1 MKQVISIILC
11 IAFFLGNL
19 TGIYAQEDEKNYDGR
34 YMHISFDDVYAC
46 LYDITQNNYESVFDN
61 SFFADLKTYHDI
73 YGAVFTLN
81 CFNTETSHPD
91 YDISNLTNKYALE
104 LAENS
109 EWLKFSFHA
118 ENDQSNYGDGSSGTN
133 TSGTIIGDAPDTI
146 KESYDKFTESI
157 LTATGTEKSIDT
169 VVRLGYFAG
178 TETNVKALM
187 ECKYGIT
194 GLLGA
199 DDTRVSYYLNLSE
212 NNKLLSKG
220 RFIDINHNIPI
231 IQTQKRL
238 EKVKDTS
245 GTLQGFKTSS
255 QNIIEIFTHEQNY
268 NETVKSKLIEYL
280 EWAKENNIGFAYAK
294 DVLKYE
300 TSNPAPSPE
309 IGTKNMLYPNN
320 LTVNNSDAGDLVN
333 TDTTLDPAYR
343 GASNSSAKKPVVA
356 LNTYSQTKGS
366 IVIEFNLTMNIA
378 DYVFWIQPQKDVGPS
393 YGFQAATDV
402 SAITMP
408 ESFTDTNCLL
418 TKIPFAE
425 FGSEENKH
433 HIKIEIGLDAEGM
446 VNADTTKTTI
456 NVDGVSSGALPS
468 YGDFVL
474 GNFTYY
480 ARRYDNPK
488 GSAVKSEYDKNSGI
502 YHFDVSDFSIIY
514 IPEGDIPSEPIE
526 TEGPLVTPNPDASEY
541 TADFENGTTPF
552 KLININNTDYEYIEK
567 DSSDTNSNTSKYVYG
582 IGHNTG
588 SAVGSYWTFQ
598 QPLSGSVCVESD
610 FRIDAGSKYATHAIA
625 LLGSHNNTDN
635 ITSEDKILQISGIT
649 GNGNGYFDS
658 ITVNEENITNTAK
671 INSPSEAAGVP
682 TWLRRDSTGWL
693 KMNAVLDFE
702 KHMIDI
708 TITRLSTGML
718 VFSGEVPFL
727 NKNVNQFSEV
737 FLTAGKGYDGIFVDN
752 ISTYISDAE
761 KNVIDTSSINTG
773 GNVSK
778 FMVYVIKD
786 SKLLRKY
793 ETTAADEVTVNIN
806 QGEKAEIVP
815 IYEYT
820 QESYARQLVNVKDG
834 FQLPDEFEAGARYNL
849 TFKKADYSTSDMY
862 VNGAMVANNVDQWG
876 SGRTRTEGSEFTAND
891 IKATDEGKFTIQAMD
906 TSDAPLSWVK
916 VCKSPSVTRKTKIYV
931 IGDSLVC
938 NYYGS
943 GNTYLG
949 SVQTGLGQQLEN
961 FISDDY
967 EVINLGN
974 SGYYA
979 KNMYDTSFA
988 GVMAHSQAG
997 DMLLFEAGYNDCNYS
1012 TEAEMTEYAGKIMDE
1027 AKAAGMNIIALN
1039 PNATPEQMKTQVQ
1052 WGQIMIDTAM
1062 EKSVPSID
1070 LSTMS
1075 YNYITRLYRSDK
1087 DKLKSS
1093 LALATTKDDCHSS
1106 FVGAMKYASIIAH
1119 ELYNMGYEDAVNTEY
1134 TYVKTDH
1141 EGNEIVCNALIGAPQ
1156 TAGDNAATFV
1166 FGKYAESDG
1175 FVITNDQYEKINGY
1189 GFEDVS
1195 SMTVNE
1201 NSVTS
1206 LSDYTFKMKADNGNY
1221 TVKMNTSA
1229 EQVTGEILDVPS
1241 KTGRTKNS
1249 AEFDVAVI
1257 DGILDITIPA
1267 GETLSEIT
1275 MKRHDE
1281 KLSRV
1286 KPELYTIGDSTS
1298 NISQDSQ
1305 RSEAGCMSW
1314 GNTIEKEFVALPSNI
1329 GAYHNYGYAGADS
1342 VRFYNYGQLEAIL
1355 LDICPGDYVTINM
1368 GINSKEQYESSSYD
1382 KMIKYYIDS
1391 IRERGGIPVILT
1403 HTPEQPSKGTTYDD
1417 STGIFSCSMNTKM
1430 RCPKLLSIA
1439 EAENIDVIDI
1449 GTYTD
1454 KYFNEITEEQA
1465 KTAGFDTAFDMT
1477 SSWYYD
1483 ELHYKQP
1490 LGEVIAKY
1498 ILKEISAKIG
1508 GTEPEQNSII
1518 SFDGSQVKV
1527 SVQDIGAVLYT
1538 ASYERDGQL
1547 KQIELHTF
1555 ERAGEY
1561 SLTLQNQ
1568 ADKAMLWDSGMRPY
1582 DSKEVIREAE

>member
-1 MKQVISIILC
+1 MKQVISIILS

-19 TGIYAQEDEKNYDGR
+19 TGVYAQEDGENYDGR

-46 LYDITQNNYESVFDN
+46 LYDITQNNYNSVFDN
-61 SFFADLKTYHDI
+61 HFFADLKTYHDT

-109 EWLKFSFHA
+109 GWLKFSFHA
-118 ENDQSNYGDGSSGTN
+118 EDDQSNYGDGSNGTN
-133 TSGTIIGDAPDTI
+133 TSGTIIGNAPDAI
-146 KESYDKFTESI
+146 KESYDKFTKAI
-157 LTATGTEKSIDT
+157 LNATGTEKSIDT
-169 VVRLGYFAG
+169 VARLGYFAG

-187 ECKYGIT
+187 ECNYGIT

-199 DDTRVSYYLNLSE
+199 DDTRVSYYLNSSE

-220 RFIDINHNIPI
+220 RFIDIDHNIPI

-238 EKVKDTS
+238 EKVKDTV

-268 NETVKSKLIEYL
+268 NESVKSKLIEYL
-280 EWAKENNIGFAYAK
+280 EWAKENKIGFAYAK
-294 DVLKYE
+294 DVLEYEMANPTSPPE
-300 TSNPAPSPE
+300 TS
-309 IGTKNMLYPNN
+309 TKSTLYPNN
-320 LTVNNSDAGDLVN
+320 LTANNSDAGALVN
-333 TDTTLDPAYR
+333 TDTMLDPAYR
-343 GASNSSAKKPVVA
+343 GAANSSAKKPAVA
-356 LNTYSQTKGS
+356 LNAYSQTKGS
-366 IVIEFNLTMNIA
+366 IVIEFDLTMNLA

-393 YGFQAATDV
+393 YGFQATTDV
-402 SAITMP
+402 MDITMP
-408 ESFTDTNCLL
+408 EALTNTNCLL
-418 TKIPFAE
+418 TKIPFTV
-425 FGSEENKH
+425 FGSKENKH
-433 HIKIEIGLDAEGM
+433 HIKIELELDAEGM
-446 VNADTTKTTI
+446 VNAGATKTII
-456 NVDGVSSGALPS
+456 NVDGVSSKVLPS
-468 YGDFVL
+468 YGNFL
-474 GNFTYY
+474 ATNFTYY
-480 ARRYDNPK
+480 ARRYDNPT
-488 GSAVKSEYDKNSGI
+488 GSEVKTEYDKDGNI
-502 YHFDVSDFSIIY
+502 YHFAVSDFSMIY
-514 IPEGDIPSEPIE
+514 VPEGDIPSEPTQTKE
-526 TEGPLVTPNPDASEY
+526 PLVTPDPDENQYA
-541 TADFENGTTPF
+541 ADFEDGTTPF
-552 KLININNTDYEYIEK
+552 KLINVNNTDYEYIEK
-567 DSSDTNSNTSKYVYG
+567 DSSDANPNTSKYVYG

-598 QPLSGSVCVESD
+598 QPLSGPVGVEAD

-649 GNGNGYFDS
+649 GNGNGSFDS
-658 ITVNEENITNTAK
+658 ITVNGENITNTAK
-671 INSPSEAAGVP
+671 INRPSEAAGVP

-702 KHMIDI
+702 KHIVDI

-727 NKNVNQFSEV
+727 NKNVSQFSEV

-752 ISTYISDAE
+752 ISTYITNTE
-761 KNVIDTSSINTG
+761 KNVIDTSDINTG

-786 SKLLRKY
+786 GRLSRRY
-793 ETTAADEVTVNIN
+793 ETAAADEVTVNTN
-806 QGEKAEIVP
+806 QGETAEIVP
-815 IYEYT
+815 VYEYT
-820 QESYARQLVNVKDG
+820 QKSYMQQLTNAKDG
-834 FQLPDEFEAGARYNL
+834 FELPDDFDAGTRYNL

-891 IKATDEGKFTIQAMD
+891 IKATEEGKFTIQAMD
-906 TSDAPLSWVK
+906 TSDAPLLWVK
-916 VCKSPSVTRKTKIYV
+916 VCKSPSVNRKTKIYL

-943 GNTYLG
+943 GNTYFG

-988 GVMAHSQAG
+988 GVIAHGEAG
-997 DMLLFEAGYNDCNYS
+997 DILLFEAGYNDCKYS
-1012 TEAEMTEYAGKIMDE
+1012 TETEMIEYAGKIMEE
-1027 AKAAGMNIIALN
+1027 AKAAGINIIALN
-1039 PNATPEQMKTQVQ
+1039 PNATPEQMKAQVQ
-1052 WGQIMIDTAM
+1052 WGQIMLDTAA
-1062 EKSVPSID
+1062 EKGVPSID

-1075 YNYITRLYRSDK
+1075 YNYITRLYGSDK

-1093 LALATTKDDCHSS
+1093 LALATSKDDCHSS

-1119 ELYNMGYEDAVNTEY
+1119 ELYNMGYESAVNTEY
-1134 TYVKTDH
+1134 TYIKTDN
-1141 EGNEIVCNALIGAPQ
+1141 EGNEIICNALIGAPQ
-1156 TAGDNAATFV
+1156 TDGGYVSEFI
-1166 FGKYAESDG
+1166 FGKNAQG
-1175 FVITNDQYEKINGY
+1175 QGVILTNDKYEKINGY
-1189 GFEDVS
+1189 GFENTSD
-1195 SMTVNE
+1195 MTVNE

-1206 LSDYTFKMKADNGNY
+1206 LTDYTFKIKADNGNY

-1229 EQVTGEILDVPS
+1229 EQVTSEILDVAS
-1241 KTGRTKNS
+1241 KTGLTKN
-1249 AEFDVAVI
+1249 AESFDTAVI
-1257 DGILDITIPA
+1257 DGILDVTVPAGQTLSGITI
-1267 GETLSEIT
+1267 
-1275 MKRHDE
+1275 E
-1281 KLSRV
+1281 KHGV
-1286 KPELYTIGDSTS
+1286 KTAQTKPGLYTIGDSTS
-1298 NISQDSQ
+1298 NIRQDPQ
-1305 RSEAGCMSW
+1305 RAEAGCMSW
-1314 GNTIEKEFVALPSNI
+1314 GNTVEKGFVTLPSNI
-1329 GAYHNYGYAGADS
+1329 GTYHNYGYAGADS
-1342 VRFYNYGQLEAIL
+1342 VRFYNYGQLERVL
-1355 LDICPGDYVTINM
+1355 LDICPGDYVTVNM

-1382 KMIKYYIDS
+1382 KMIKYYIDG
-1391 IRERGGIPVILT
+1391 IKERGGIPVILT
-1403 HTPEQPSKGTTYDD
+1403 HTPQQPSKGTTYDD
-1417 STGIFSCSMNTKM
+1417 STGMFSCSMNAKM
-1430 RCPKLLSIA
+1430 RCPKLISIA
-1439 EAENIDVIDI
+1439 GTENIDVIDI
-1449 GTYTD
+1449 GTYVD
-1454 KYFNEITEEQA
+1454 KYFNQITEEQA
-1465 KTAGFDTAFDMT
+1465 KTAGFDTPFDMI

-1483 ELHYKQP
+1483 EIHYKQP
-1490 LGEVIAKY
+1490 LGEVLAEY

-1508 GTEPEQNSII
+1508 ETEPNPNRII

-1538 ASYERDGQL
+1538 ASYERNGQL
-1547 KQIELHTF
+1547 KQVDLHTF

-1582 DSKEVIREAE
+1582 DSKEVSREAE